1 MPTGNTRQKPRNV
14 PKEKE
19 KLRVF
24 IVKVTSLRIIS
35 PVFLALEIG
44 PEQLLVRC
52 QAAWL
57 MGTRRPGHVLS
68 PLGGGQRVI
77 CRVGVCLGIDAQT
90 TGVLSRY

>member
-1 MPTGNTRQKPRNV
+1 MQTGNTRQKPRNV

-44 PEQLLVRC
+44 PE
-52 QAAWL
+52 
-57 MGTRRPGHVLS
+57 
-68 PLGGGQRVI
+68 
-77 CRVGVCLGIDAQT
+77 
-90 TGVLSRY
+90 